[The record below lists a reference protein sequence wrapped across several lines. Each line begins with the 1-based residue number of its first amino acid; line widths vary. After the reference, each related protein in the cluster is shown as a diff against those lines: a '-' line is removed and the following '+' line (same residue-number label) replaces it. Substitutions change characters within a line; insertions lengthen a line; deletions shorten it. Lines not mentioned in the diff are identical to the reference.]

1 MTRALLSF
9 LRAALAVALLL
20 PAPWS
25 DAVAATAH
33 EIVLWHAT
41 QGREEAGLEAAAA
54 AWSAA
59 SGVQVKLVAIPF
71 GAFASKVETAIP
83 RGNGPDLFISAHDN
97 LGKWSTMGVVQATP
111 SWSAEGLREDLI
123 EAVRWDGRTWGLPI
137 AYKSLVLLYD
147 PSVVSA
153 PPTTT
158 DALLEMAKEY
168 TGGGRYG
175 LAYQASE
182 TYYHA
187 PWAHAFGATPLDASG
202 KVQALDS
209 DAAVAAFAFTDKLA
223 RTSGV
228 VPQQPTYE
236 SVQRLYNE
244 GNAVFVVAGPWFVA
258 DVSRPIAA
266 APLPWV
272 NEANAP
278 ARPFLTVDAV
288 FLAGQAAHPE
298 EAGAFAT
305 WLAGPDGA
313 KIRQDQGGQ
322 AVSNALVTSEDPL
335 LRTLALQSQNA
346 LLMPK
351 NPGLQGLWESQAKA
365 LRRLL
370 RGAAT
375 PKQAAHEA
383 ALYWEV
389 VSRPLPPAVSPYPYL
404 AVMALVLGGLAAWT
418 LAPLRDPD
426 FRRRLRRHAGDYLW
440 VGPAALA
447 MSLLVL
453 VPFVVGSGVAFF
465 AHDQGEF
472 TFVGIRHFID
482 IIFARD
488 WPMSSPLSF
497 YYTLGVTLL
506 WTLTNLVIHVGLG
519 LALALI
525 LREPWIRMR
534 AGWRAAL
541 ILPWAVPS
549 YITALIW
556 RSMFHVQD
564 GAINAL
570 ITWVSGAKDPVQI
583 DWFGSFVTSFGAN
596 LITNGW
602 LGFPFMMVVSLGALQ
617 SIPRDLEEAAE
628 VDGADWWTRFRHVV
642 WPLLQPALLPAVIL
656 GSVWT
661 FNAFNIIYLVS
672 AGEPDGSTEILIS
685 EAYRWA
691 FTRGNRY
698 GYASAYALII
708 FGVLL
713 AYSRA
718 ANRFVGR
725 KVL

>member
-1 MTRALLSF
+1 MSAARVSLLRALLV
-9 LRAALAVALLL
+9 LAALL
-20 PAPWS
+20 PLPWRQ
-25 DAVAATAH
+25 AIAAQVD
-33 EIVLWHAT
+33 EIVLWHAY
-41 QGREEAGLEAAAA
+41 QGREEAGLEAAART
-54 AWSAA
+54 WTEQ
-59 SGVQVKLVAIPF
+59 SGVRVKLVAIPF

-83 RGNGPDLFISAHDN
+83 RGNGPDLFIAAHDSI
-97 LGKWSTMGVVQATP
+97 GKWSAMGVVEPTP
-111 SWSAEGLREDLI
+111 QLSADGLRPELM
-123 EAVRWDGRTWGLPI
+123 EAVRWGDQRWGLPL

-147 PSVVSA
+147 PTVIQT

-158 DALLEMAKEY
+158 DALIAEAHKY

-187 PWAHAFGATPLDASG
+187 PWAHAFGATPFDAEG
-202 KVQALDS
+202 RLVPLDS
-209 DAAVAAFAFTDKLA
+209 DAHVKAYAFTA
-223 RTSGV
+223 RIARDEGI

-244 GNAVFVVAGPWFVA
+244 GNAVFVIAGPWFVS
-258 DVSRPIAA
+258 DVDRPIAA

-272 NEANAP
+272 SDAGAP
-278 ARPFLTVDAV
+278 ARPFLTVDVAYV
-288 FLAGQAAHPE
+288 AGQAQHPD
-298 EAGAFAT
+298 EASAFTT
-305 WLAGPDGA
+305 WLAGPEGA
-313 KIRQDQGGQ
+313 RIRQEQGGQ
-322 AVSNALVTSEDPL
+322 AVSSALVPTDDPL
-335 LRTLALQSQNA
+335 LKTLEVQSKTA
-346 LLMPK
+346 LLMPM
-351 NPGLQGLWESQAKA
+351 NPGLQGLWESEAKA
-365 LRRLL
+365 LRRVM

-375 PKQAAHEA
+375 PSQAAHEA

-389 VSRPLPPAVSPYPYL
+389 VSRPSPPAVSPWPYVVVMV
-404 AVMALVLGGLAAWT
+404 AVLLGALGWL

-426 FRRRLRRHAGDYLW
+426 FRAKLRRHAWDYVW
-440 VGPAALA
+440 IGPATVA
-447 MSLLVL
+447 MVLLVL
-453 VPFVVGSGVAFF
+453 TPFVVGAGVAFF

-472 TFVGIRHFID
+472 TFIGLRHFTD
-482 IIFARD
+482 ILFARD
-488 WPMSSPLSF
+488 WPLSSPLSF
-497 YYTLGVTLL
+497 FYTLGVTLL
-506 WTLTNLVIHVGLG
+506 WTVTNLIVHVGLG
-519 LALALI
+519 IALALI

-541 ILPWAVPS
+541 ILPWAVPN

-570 ITWVSGAKDPVQI
+570 ITLVSGAKDPVQI

-602 LGFPFMMVVSLGALQ
+602 LGFPFMMVVTLGALQ

-628 VDGADWWTRFRHVV
+628 VDGASWAFRFRHVV
-642 WPLLQPALLPAVIL
+642 WPLLKPALLPAVIL

-672 AGEPDGSTEILIS
+672 AGEPDGTTEILIS

-698 GYASAYALII
+698 GYAAAYALII

-718 ANRFVGR
+718 ANRLVGR